1 MSGMLLLG
9 CFFIGLIILIIQL
22 SVISE
27 LQEIKADLYYYSEQR
42 AGESDEFN

>member
-1 MSGMLLLG
+1 MSGVLLLG

-22 SVISE
+22 SIIGE

>member
-1 MSGMLLLG
+1 MSGVLLLG

-22 SVISE
+22 SIINE

>member
-9 CFFIGLIILIIQL
+9 CFFIGLIVLIIQL
-22 SVISE
+22 SIISE

>member
-1 MSGMLLLG
+1 MSGVLLLG